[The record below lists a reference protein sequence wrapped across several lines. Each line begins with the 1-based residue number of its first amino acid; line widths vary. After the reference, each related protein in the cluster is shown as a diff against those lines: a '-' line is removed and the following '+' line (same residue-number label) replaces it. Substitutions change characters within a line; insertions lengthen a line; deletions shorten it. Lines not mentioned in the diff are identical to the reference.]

1 MEARVLAIGREE
13 LKGVVTATTNG
24 KEILKFLR
32 KAKKK
37 ETLSEFLAL
46 DGGKLRKAGDEEAK
60 VLKKLAEEMRA
71 AGGDLAKVSLDALR
85 DELSEIA
92 ESARIRHPE
101 CVRRLHLANGLQR
114 DKGTMAIDS
123 EALWDVVVSQR
134 MGRAVGDDDR
144 GSATLLKSLWAGLTA
159 DGGRVLPVINLDKV
173 ASVGDEEQ
181 KRGEEG
187 DEGGDEGGARAGSK
201 VSKAEVVRRARIV
214 FYTLAA
220 AASATLTN
228 KRSKAPVSS
237 EGVGDV
243 TARDSTGATVTVTLD
258 VSLAECMDAL
268 HGLTDRLLKDADG
281 AAAAATF
288 KRFWAKLR
296 KAVSNAGSTR
306 TSVGEGLLRAGQ
318 AMAQSDEVVGMAREA
333 KKEAPSRAAPAKKAP
348 SVKGA
353 LKRGAGEAAPA
364 AATKAKKAKVV
375 AAEEKKGQQRSGSRK
390 PNSSGNV
397 CGVFR
402 TTGKCRFGKRCEHK
416 HLRPDDDSDE
426 DDVRERGE

>member
-85 DELSEIA
+85 DQLSESA

-101 CVRRLHLANGLQR
+101 GVRRLHLANGLQR

-134 MGRAVGDDDR
+134 MGRTVGDDDR

-201 VSKAEVVRRARIV
+201 VSKSEVARAHRVLHVGRR
-214 FYTLAA
+214 
-220 AASATLTN
+220 
-228 KRSKAPVSS
+228 
-237 EGVGDV
+237 
-243 TARDSTGATVTVTLD
+243 
-258 VSLAECMDAL
+258 
-268 HGLTDRLLKDADG
+268 
-281 AAAAATF
+281 
-288 KRFWAKLR
+288 
-296 KAVSNAGSTR
+296 
-306 TSVGEGLLRAGQ
+306 
-318 AMAQSDEVVGMAREA
+318 
-333 KKEAPSRAAPAKKAP
+333 
-348 SVKGA
+348 
-353 LKRGAGEAAPA
+353 
-364 AATKAKKAKVV
+364 
-375 AAEEKKGQQRSGSRK
+375 
-390 PNSSGNV
+390 
-397 CGVFR
+397 
-402 TTGKCRFGKRCEHK
+402 
-416 HLRPDDDSDE
+416 
-426 DDVRERGE
+426 RERDAH